1 MPSVGIWGIAILALI
16 VLLLFGPKKLPGLGR
31 SLGRGARE
39 FKETVTDQTK
49 ELKEA
54 TIDTPK
60 QFKEAINPLTPL
72 PEDEPEPVTATAP
85 EAERVV
91 TVTVQEEPMPVLRPS
106 KLRRPS
112 RSPRSRRRLARRG
125 EPASGRRARDRTGRR
140 AAG

>member
-72 PEDEPEPVTATAP
+72 PEDEPEPVPATAP

-91 TVTVQEEPMPVLRPS
+91 TVTVQEEPVPVAP
-106 KLRRPS
+106 PVEA
-112 RSPRSRRRLARRG
+112 P
-125 EPASGRRARDRTGRR
+125 PAEQKS
-140 AAG
+140 